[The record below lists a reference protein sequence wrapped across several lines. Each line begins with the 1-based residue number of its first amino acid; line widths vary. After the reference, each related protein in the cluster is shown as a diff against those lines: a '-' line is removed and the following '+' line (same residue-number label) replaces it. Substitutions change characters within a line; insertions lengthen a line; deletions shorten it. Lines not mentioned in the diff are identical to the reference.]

1 MNNYNF
7 ISLFYIQIKIEI
19 QYNILKNIIFIKNM
33 NTLLEKKIK
42 DLKISEMKDIL
53 KNAGS
58 YYTFRSKEKY
68 MERIRSFKKVLDF
81 PWRAEQK
88 AVIDN
93 FLKFDKKFYVIHA
106 VFGAGKTTLLLG
118 LLVHG
123 ILEQLFKPEDTM
135 FLSFNLSIKN
145 EIKRRLKEYGIS
157 NKVSV
162 RTFDSFVYEIA
173 KVGGYKYIDLPNFE
187 GKRKFVYELC
197 FDKDFDHI
205 PSFQPKIIVL
215 DECQDLEYQTLI
227 ILKHFYPNTKFLFA
241 GDIFQSI
248 QKEPRES
255 ILWHF
260 MQNENEKEDD
270 TYKIY
275 MSVTPRVPQNVL
287 DTLKKSLKIYYPEF
301 KDKIDN
307 WKSSNN
313 VSNAD
318 IEWKRLNSYT
328 HIFDDLKQFLDKHSP
343 QDTMIL
349 TFSSAI
355 TVRGAMGDI
364 ARIRRFMNEN
374 GIKVNSDHKKLDPDT
389 YFLSTANSSK
399 GLERDNV
406 IIFLTFPLERAFVHL
421 SDDVVV
427 NLITVALTRAK
438 KKVIMYV
445 PAYED
450 KYSRVLSLFE
460 KCPEPNKVKIRDG
473 KTLKEFNF
481 QDYIDI
487 EHCVTELIRAGVIKY
502 DTRIKLREHTK
513 IFSFSKIFDNDIS
526 YKAPPIITEE
536 EKCFVGVLIE
546 NLITSTWVGR
556 WPNISLDDGVK
567 NNPMYIHVLKRL
579 SNTIN
584 KYKLFIKK
592 YKFSDECQFEGIYNY
607 SQIHTALSN
616 KIFMKLSDG
625 LVNNLK
631 NYWKY
636 LKPKAYSMK
645 PIDNKLKIQ
654 APVQMPWVT
663 GIADAISENE
673 EEKSMTLYE
682 IKASQSREWK
692 DDALLQIMCYALM
705 SGKSWSRLHLL
716 NPFKNE
722 KVCYY
727 FDTKNILTLRKEV
740 FNDMLVWNTNAM
752 MAKMYPSTKHMKKL
766 RVSNTLFLN
775 ITKDKN
781 QKVTQA
787 SIINILSPIKCEI
800 LYNKYVTSGLKKS
813 KDMKKEERFACE
825 SSVTDEELLLEINKI
840 LNAEVHKDKTI
851 WSYKEYQEIE
861 AELESISD
869 KYKLQN
875 FKDIPEFLD
884 YKEKEDSKYMADFND
899 SFVQNIFCLSFL
911 FYKNHFV

>member
-1 MNNYNF
+1 M
-7 ISLFYIQIKIEI
+7 
-19 QYNILKNIIFIKNM
+19 
-33 NTLLEKKIK
+33 
-42 DLKISEMKDIL
+42 
-53 KNAGS
+53 
-58 YYTFRSKEKY
+58 
-68 MERIRSFKKVLDF
+68 
-81 PWRAEQK
+81 
-88 AVIDN
+88 
-93 FLKFDKKFYVIHA
+93 
-106 VFGAGKTTLLLG
+106 
-118 LLVHG
+118 
-123 ILEQLFKPEDTM
+123 
-135 FLSFNLSIKN
+135 
-145 EIKRRLKEYGIS
+145 
-157 NKVSV
+157 
-162 RTFDSFVYEIA
+162 
-173 KVGGYKYIDLPNFE
+173 
-187 GKRKFVYELC
+187 
-197 FDKDFDHI
+197 
-205 PSFQPKIIVL
+205 
-215 DECQDLEYQTLI
+215 
-227 ILKHFYPNTKFLFA
+227 KHFYPNTKFLFA

-287 DTLKKSLKIYYPEF
+287 DTLKKSLKTYYPEF

-328 HIFDDLKQFLDKHSP
+328 HIFDDLKQFLVKHSP

-427 NLITVALTRAK
+427 NLITVALTRSK

-584 KYKLFIKK
+584 K
-592 YKFSDECQFEGIYNY
+592 
-607 SQIHTALSN
+607 
-616 KIFMKLSDG
+616 
-625 LVNNLK
+625 
-631 NYWKY
+631 
-636 LKPKAYSMK
+636 
-645 PIDNKLKIQ
+645 
-654 APVQMPWVT
+654 
-663 GIADAISENE
+663 
-673 EEKSMTLYE
+673 
-682 IKASQSREWK
+682 
-692 DDALLQIMCYALM
+692 
-705 SGKSWSRLHLL
+705 
-716 NPFKNE
+716 
-722 KVCYY
+722 
-727 FDTKNILTLRKEV
+727 
-740 FNDMLVWNTNAM
+740 
-752 MAKMYPSTKHMKKL
+752 
-766 RVSNTLFLN
+766 
-775 ITKDKN
+775 
-781 QKVTQA
+781 
-787 SIINILSPIKCEI
+787 
-800 LYNKYVTSGLKKS
+800 
-813 KDMKKEERFACE
+813 
-825 SSVTDEELLLEINKI
+825 
-840 LNAEVHKDKTI
+840 
-851 WSYKEYQEIE
+851 
-861 AELESISD
+861 
-869 KYKLQN
+869 
-875 FKDIPEFLD
+875 
-884 YKEKEDSKYMADFND
+884 
-899 SFVQNIFCLSFL
+899 
-911 FYKNHFV
+911 